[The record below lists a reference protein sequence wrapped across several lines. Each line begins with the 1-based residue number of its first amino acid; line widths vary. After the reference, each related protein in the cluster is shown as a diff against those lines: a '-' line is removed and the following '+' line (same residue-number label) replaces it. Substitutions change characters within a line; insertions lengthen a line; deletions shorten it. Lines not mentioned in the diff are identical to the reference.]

1 MQISEQFKKGEITLE
16 SAEQQAIA
24 EATSSNTPDS
34 PRNPP
39 LEARDASNPSSDVKT
54 PSTTEAKPA
63 AIATSTGGGLM
74 QWVVVIVVVIYLMIN
89 HFRWRQVSIEVEELH
104 SKLKALE
111 VIVSKLNH

>member
-39 LEARDASNPSSDVKT
+39 LEARDASNPSSDIKI
-54 PSTTEAKPA
+54 PSTAEPKPA
-63 AIATSTGGGLM
+63 AIATSIGGFI